1 MNQNQIRA
9 TRKPYSIGY
18 APKHNE
24 VFTIQN
30 QKVCLDTLKKY
41 GGTIKDYLEELEDNL
56 ILEAIIKAKGNNT
69 QAAAMLGINRT
80 TMVMKFFRLREYG
93 IDVGAYRDPKDK
105 SEE

>member
-1 MNQNQIRA
+1 MKQDQIK
-9 TRKPYSIGY
+9 TERKPYAIGF
-18 APKHNE
+18 APKHHE
-24 VFTIQN
+24 VFQIQ
-30 QKVCLDTLKKY
+30 KLPVTLETLKKH
-41 GGTIKDYLEELEDNL
+41 GGTLRDYMDELEDNL

-69 QAAAMLGINRT
+69 QASAMLGINRT

>member
-1 MNQNQIRA
+1 MKQDQIK
-9 TRKPYSIGY
+9 TERKPYAIGF
-18 APKHNE
+18 APKHHE
-24 VFTIQN
+24 VFQIQ
-30 QKVCLDTLKKY
+30 KFPVTLETLKKH
-41 GGTIKDYLEELEDNL
+41 GGTLRDYMDELEDNL

-69 QAAAMLGINRT
+69 QASAMLGINRT